1 MAMSSPITP
10 GLMSVVLGIVPV
22 IAAWLYAEYLHYT
35 KHSVSSAKAHSDVN
49 LVEIGKE
56 FVKEEEDD
64 KALLIEDGG
73 GLQAA
78 SPKAKASSVH
88 SPLIRFVLLDE
99 SFLVENRLTLR
110 AIIEFAVLM
119 GYFYVCDRTDV
130 FNSSKKSY
138 NRDLFLFLY
147 FLLII
152 VSAITSFTIHSDK
165 SAFNG
170 KSIMY
175 LNRHQTEEWKGWM
188 QVLFLMYHYF
198 AAAEY
203 YNAIRVFI
211 ACYVWMTGFGNFSY
225 YYIRKDFSLARFA
238 QMMWRL
244 NFLVIFSCIVLNN
257 SYMLYYICP
266 MHTLF
271 TLMVYGA
278 LGIMN
283 KYNEMGSVIAAKMVA
298 CFAVVIIVWEIPG
311 VFEWIWSPFT
321 FLMGYNDPAKPQLP
335 LLHEWHF
342 RSGLDRYIWIIG
354 MLYAYYHP
362 TVESWMDKLEEAEMK
377 FRMAVKTTVALVALT
392 VGYFWFEYIYKMDKL
407 TYNKYHPYTSWIPIT
422 VYICLRN
429 ITQSFRGYSLTLL
442 AWLGKIT
449 LETYI
454 SQFHIWLRSGVPD
467 GQPKLLLSLI
477 PEYPLLNFMLTTSI
491 YVAVSYRL
499 FELTNTLKTAFIP
512 TKDDK
517 RLVYNTISGIII
529 CTYHDQD
536 NIEETCEHVLKTKE
550 GIDRLAL
557 YITSISRFS
566 NAHGALMYPM
576 YGQGELPQAF
586 CRRAA
591 VKGCIYVLRMP
602 VTSLLLDKETGGYK
616 GVRLAS
622 GQEIF
627 SQKLVL
633 DPSITVG
640 VESLP
645 SLTDQQK
652 ETLRVLVPKAVSS
665 KEKIARGICI
675 IRGSVKADISNALV
689 VYPPKSLFPEQLTAV
704 RVLQLGSGLAVCPPD
719 IHALY
724 LSTVCGD
731 DNQGKTAVLSA
742 ISTLIRPQVPEDLQ
756 TDSIAENDTAV
767 TKPVVIWRALYVQ
780 ELVKGEFGGEIS
792 STSSPDGNLNY
803 NEIVESAMKLY
814 EQLMGNKELFKEE
827 TENTAEEDDGD
838 GVEIED

>member
-1 MAMSSPITP
+1 MSDLPPYPPLDPTTYDLIVVGTGVPSSILAAAASSSGSSVLHLDPNPFYGSHFASLSLPDLTSFLNSNSLSPPPSNTHDF
-10 GLMSVVLGIVPV
+10 LSVDLVNRS
-22 IAAWLYAEYLHYT
+22 LY
-35 KHSVSSAKAHSDVN
+35 SS
-49 LVEIGKE
+49 VEISTFE
-56 FVKEEEDD
+56 PETLE
-64 KALLIEDGG
+64 
-73 GLQAA
+73 Q
-78 SPKAKASSVH
+78 H
-88 SPLIRFVLLDE
+88 SRTFNIDLSGPRVVFCADE
-99 SFLVENRLTLR
+99 SIN
-110 AIIEFAVLM
+110 LM
-119 GYFYVCDRTDV
+119 L
-130 FNSSKKSY
+130 KSG
-138 NRDLFLFLY
+138 
-147 FLLII
+147 
-152 VSAITSFTIHSDK
+152 S
-165 SAFNG
+165 
-170 KSIMY
+170 
-175 LNRHQTEEWKGWM
+175 
-188 QVLFLMYHYF
+188 
-198 AAAEY
+198 
-203 YNAIRVFI
+203 
-211 ACYVWMTGFGNFSY
+211 
-225 YYIRKDFSLARFA
+225 
-238 QMMWRL
+238 
-244 NFLVIFSCIVLNN
+244 N
-257 SYMLYYICP
+257 SYVE
-266 MHTLF
+266 F
-271 TLMVYGA
+271 
-278 LGIMN
+278 
-283 KYNEMGSVIAAKMVA
+283 KSVDASFV
-298 CFAVVIIVWEIPG
+298 G
-311 VFEWIWSPFT
+311 DS
-321 FLMGYNDPAKPQLP
+321 
-335 LLHEWHF
+335 
-342 RSGLDRYIWIIG
+342 SG
-354 MLYAYYHP
+354 
-362 TVESWMDKLEEAEMK
+362 E
-377 FRMAVKTTVALVALT
+377 
-392 VGYFWFEYIYKMDKL
+392 
-407 TYNKYHPYTSWIPIT
+407 
-422 VYICLRN
+422 LRN
-429 ITQSFRGYSLTLL
+429 VPDSRGAIFKDKGLTLL
-442 AWLGKIT
+442 EKNQLMKFFKLVQTHLASSSAEHDETAVKVMSEEDMESPFVEFLSKMRLPQKIKSII
-449 LETYI
+449 LYGI
-454 SQFHIWLRSGVPD
+454 A
-467 GQPKLLLSLI
+467 
-477 PEYPLLNFMLTTSI
+477 ML
-491 YVAVSYRL
+491 
-499 FELTNTLKTAFIP
+499 
-512 TKDDK
+512 D
-517 RLVYNTISGIII
+517 
-529 CTYHDQD
+529 HDQD

-767 TKPVVIWRALYVQ
+767 TKPVVLWRALYVQ

>member
-1 MAMSSPITP
+1 MTMSSPITP

-56 FVKEEEDD
+56 FVKEEDD

-88 SPLIRFVLLDE
+88 SPLVRFVLLDE

-119 GYFYVCDRTDV
+119 GYFYICDRTDV

-152 VSAITSFTIHSDK
+152 VSAITSFTIHNDK

-377 FRMAVKTTVALVALT
+377 FRIAVKTTVALVALT

-536 NIEETCEHVLKTKE
+536 NTETCERL

-557 YITSISRFS
+557 YITSIGRFS
-566 NAHGALMYPM
+566 NALGALMYPI
-576 YGQGELPQAF
+576 YGLGELPQAF

-602 VTSLLLDKETGGYK
+602 VTSLLLDKASVK
-616 GVRLAS
+616 LAS

-633 DPSITVG
+633 DPCVTVG
-640 VESLP
+640 LASLSP
-645 SLTDQQK
+645 LTDQQK
-652 ETLRVLVPKAVSS
+652 ETIRVLVPK
-665 KEKIARGICI
+665 E
-675 IRGSVKADISNALV
+675 IS
-689 VYPPKSLFPEQLTAV
+689 SLFPEQLTAV
-704 RVLQLGSGLAVCPPD
+704 RVLQLGNGLAVCPPD
-719 IHALY
+719 MHVLY
-724 LSTVCGD
+724 FSTVCDND
-731 DNQGKTAVLSA
+731 DQGKAALLSA
-742 ISTLIRPQVPEDLQ
+742 MSTLIREQVPENLQ
-756 TDSIAENDTAV
+756 TDSIVENDTAV
-767 TKPVVIWRALYVQ
+767 TKPVVLWRALYAQ
-780 ELVKGEFGGEIS
+780 ELVKGEFGGDIS

-803 NEIVESAMKLY
+803 NEIVESTVKLY
-814 EQLMGNKELFKEE
+814 ERLMGSGELFKEE
-827 TENTAEEDDGD
+827 TSQENTAEEDDGD
-838 GVEIED
+838 DVIED